1 MSTEGEEDSATGR
14 TGPPPRVP
22 RDAGPGDGA
31 GGVPSESP
39 ADRGGG
45 APMGNN
51 GRPRADS
58 ADESAEDPDRTLPLD
73 AAPPV
78 GGDVRAAS
86 VLASI
91 RSPSPADGETSS
103 ILSCEYSSIVRVR
116 ELPLY

>member
-1 MSTEGEEDSATGR
+1 MDTEGEEDSATGR
-14 TGPPPRVP
+14 TVPPPRVP

-39 ADRGGG
+39 ADCGGG
-45 APMGNN
+45 VPSSLPPGNN

-103 ILSCEYSSIVRVR
+103 ILSCE
-116 ELPLY
+116 